1 MSAAKT
7 TDKTPTAN
15 LPVLGR
21 PQCETEDDFA
31 LFADHLARWAAQ
43 WVPTISVPVMRK
55 AQALYDDTAVCILLG
70 KWYDL
75 KLKTVRDMHERLLRA
90 AMDDEW
96 SWESEGAEDEF
107 EYSSNLDR
115 DLLFGY
121 NQALYALLV
130 G

>member
-1 MSAAKT
+1 MTTKT
-7 TDKTPTAN
+7 NTTTAT

-31 LFADHLARWAAQ
+31 LFADHLARWAVQ
-43 WVPTISVPVMRK
+43 WVPSIGVPIMRK

-75 KLKTVRDMHERLLRA
+75 KLKTTKDTHERLLRA
-90 AMDDEW
+90 AMDNEW
-96 SWESEGAEDEF
+96 SWEQEGSEDE
-107 EYSSNLDR
+107 YSEVSKLDR

-121 NQALYALLV
+121 NQALYALLIS
-130 G
+130 